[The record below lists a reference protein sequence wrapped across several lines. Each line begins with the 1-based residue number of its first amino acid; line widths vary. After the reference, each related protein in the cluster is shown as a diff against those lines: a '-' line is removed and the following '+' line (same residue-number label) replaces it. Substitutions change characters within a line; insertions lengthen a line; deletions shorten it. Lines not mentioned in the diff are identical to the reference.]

1 MHTLIRQKF
10 QRRTS
15 VVTKG
20 EMEKYWQKLSLLY
33 VTEESDDPDNPNG
46 IIEHKLRWRSQSKFI
61 NEISVITHNN
71 SDLTVFVELSDF
83 MAVLNN
89 RLAKNHRQLAFGMVA
104 KKVRKEGAPSNSLP
118 PPDAPS
124 WAEMDRQRESKCN
137 VVNQNLS
144 YVYTFSA
151 GEANKENE
159 PQK

>member
-20 EMEKYWQKLSLLY
+20 EMEKYWQKLCLLY

-46 IIEHKLRWRSQSKFI
+46 IIEHKLRRRSQSKFI
-61 NEISVITHNN
+61 NEISVTTHNN

-124 WAEMDRQRESKCN
+124 WAVMDPQRESKCN
-137 VVNQNLS
+137 V
-144 YVYTFSA
+144 YKCCKPEFIICVYIFCR
-151 GEANKENE
+151 GGY
-159 PQK
+159 

>member
-1 MHTLIRQKF
+1 MHTLTRQKF
-10 QRRTS
+10 QRRTP

-46 IIEHKLRWRSQSKFI
+46 IIEHKLHWRSQSKFI

-89 RLAKNHRQLAFGMVA
+89 RLAKNHRQSASP
-104 KKVRKEGAPSNSLP
+104 RYI
-118 PPDAPS
+118 
-124 WAEMDRQRESKCN
+124 
-137 VVNQNLS
+137 

-159 PQK
+159 PEKLSF